1 MTECSFLGLPER
13 TIRQSSVR
21 SSIRTKPGDQIFH
34 QVSSKP
40 YSPTVSPEKSV
51 KPEQILGFPIHRGY
65 HERSSTRY
73 PSTQKLVLNG
83 AIAVSEKVNGL
94 SEQYR
99 PEPLRSGLSREEH
112 THKVSGRSDQYR
124 HREENQKHP
133 PQRASIAESQIKEN
147 PPPLHP
153 RQMRINQSMRA
164 RVSHDRHVVPIRSSP
179 EKDSRSA

>member
-1 MTECSFLGLPER
+1 MRYAIFVSFIGLPER

-21 SSIRTKPGDQIFH
+21 SSIRTKSSDKIFH

-51 KPEQILGFPIHRGY
+51 KPEQILGFPNQRGY

-73 PSTQKLVLNG
+73 PNSQKLVLNG
-83 AIAVSEKVNGL
+83 AIAVSQKVNGV

-99 PEPLRSGLSREEH
+99 PEPLRCRELSG
-112 THKVSGRSDQYR
+112 VSEQYR
-124 HREENQKHP
+124 HRDENQKRP
-133 PQRASIAESQIKEN
+133 PQRASIAESSMKEN

-164 RVSHDRHVVPIRSSP
+164 RMSHDHRHGFPMRSSP
-179 EKDSRSA
+179 EKDNRSSSM